1 MITIFYKKAMK
12 RITILIVIILFWG
25 NHLSAQEEERPFY
38 YLQIGGQFQI
48 GIPLEAM
55 RQELTEPAFGGGGN
69 ILFQT
74 RRGRP
79 IFIGVEVNSLRY
91 DSESLEYTEI
101 VEGVAEDYRLKTNNN
116 ILLWHGMIRYKPF
129 TASIFQP
136 YFDGMFGFKTF
147 FTRTRLLYLF
157 DNEEDVVE
165 SYVDRS
171 QTVLSYGAAAGVQ
184 IMVTSMP
191 DIAID
196 LRCAYLAGGNATYFV
211 RKEEDMGPYNDPI
224 EAFEAATSPTS
235 MLIPQIGITF
245 QIGVQ

>member
-1 MITIFYKKAMK
+1 MK
-12 RITILIVIILFWG
+12 RIIIQVAIILFWG
-25 NHLSAQEEERPFY
+25 NYSNAQEEERPLY

-55 RQELTEPAFGGGGN
+55 RQELTDPAFGGGGN

-74 RRGRP
+74 KRGQP
-79 IFIGVEVNSLRY
+79 VFIGVEVNSLRY

-101 VEGVAEDYRLKTNNN
+101 VEGIEEDYRLKTNNN

-136 YFDGMFGFKTF
+136 YFDGMLGFKTF
-147 FTRTRLLYLF
+147 FTRTKLLYLF
-157 DNEEDVVE
+157 DNDEEVVE
-165 SYVDRS
+165 RYVDRS

-184 IMVTSMP
+184 IMVTAAP

-196 LRCAYLAGGNATYFV
+196 LRCAYLAGGNATYLV
-211 RKEEDMGPYNDPI
+211 RKEEGMGGPYNDPI
-224 EAFEAATSPTS
+224 EAFEAATSPTT

-245 QIGVQ
+245 QIGVD